1 MNTNDT
7 QPPSAPIEANEAAGG
22 DCPCTTC
29 YASFWGKLLKKWDWW
44 IYCRAHK
51 SLWRMCENEPAYGY
65 LMELQIQ
72 HWNARQ
78 RLPES
83 LKRATETF
91 HASLMDS
98 QHNA

>member
-1 MNTNDT
+1 
-7 QPPSAPIEANEAAGG
+7 
-22 DCPCTTC
+22 
-29 YASFWGKLLKKWDWW
+29 
-44 IYCRAHK
+44 
-51 SLWRMCENEPAYGY
+51 MCENEPAYGY

-98 QHNA
+98 QHNDTAQATQEGANSTQTD